1 MVAVYLTDENDN
13 GPIPYTVPDPCI
25 FMENL
30 PVEAQQPCEIR
41 AIDRDTQ
48 LVSYLTKDQ
57 FGSLFHVNYTLLK
70 LRVCWFCVN

>member
-1 MVAVYLTDENDN
+1 MVAVYLMDENDN
-13 GPIPYTVPDPCI
+13 GPIPYTMPDPCI

-48 LVSYLTKDQ
+48 LV
-57 FGSLFHVNYTLLK
+57 FNYTLNK
-70 LRVCWFCVN
+70 LQDCLF